1 MKTPHIDDRKIHID
15 SNSLRNELNSL
26 IPKAVTRGKRDSNI
40 EKWTNK
46 IDEIVYIS
54 NKYKD
59 RVSGNKWEDFSRE
72 LKRLPSKGVH
82 YCIQY

>member
-46 IDEIVYIS
+46 IDEIV
-54 NKYKD
+54 
-59 RVSGNKWEDFSRE
+59 
-72 LKRLPSKGVH
+72 
-82 YCIQY
+82 